1 MTYNKNNNKLYH
13 AASLAQR
20 ELEPVL
26 NAITDKVCE
35 NYGSIRP
42 SIQSMHELITLV
54 IDTVFLVEMG
64 NRLSPVSKFNANEL
78 AVCAVSR
85 LLSWRNRH
93 PNSCPGF
100 EFMNKQFKN
109 EHFID
114 TCFKNEHFIDTCFEI
129 SISVRDGCTEPFID
143 YQSLLN
149 RYSFSRSE
157 IDYIIFL
164 MSGQCEPIIDR
175 FQVFRCEMSEKEIPL
190 LKTENIY
197 YDAPGK
203 KCLLTESDLILLTF
217 FHTLDDSAT

>member
-93 PNSCPGF
+93 PNSCRGF
-100 EFMNKQFKN
+100 EF
-109 EHFID
+109 
-114 TCFKNEHFIDTCFEI
+114 TNEHFIDTCFEI
-129 SISVRDGCTEPFID
+129 SISVQDGCTESSID

-149 RYSFSRSE
+149 RYRNLKACINKMLIRKFKATARVWMT
-157 IDYIIFL
+157 ITPA
-164 MSGQCEPIIDR
+164 QEPR
-175 FQVFRCEMSEKEIPL
+175 NRAYGE
-190 LKTENIY
+190 
-197 YDAPGK
+197 
-203 KCLLTESDLILLTF
+203 LICIKFTNR
-217 FHTLDDSAT
+217 

>member
-1 MTYNKNNNKLYH
+1 MTNNHNNNKLYY

-26 NAITDKVCE
+26 DAITVQVCHDYE
-35 NYGSIRP
+35 SLRP
-42 SIQSMHELITLV
+42 CPPIQSMHELIILV
-54 IDTVFLVEMG
+54 IDTVFLVEIG
-64 NRLSPVSKFNANEL
+64 NRLSLASKFNANEL

-93 PNSCPGF
+93 PNSCRGF
-100 EFMNKQFKN
+100 EFTNEQFM
-109 EHFID
+109 
-114 TCFKNEHFIDTCFEI
+114 NEHFIDTCFEI
-129 SISVRDGCTEPFID
+129 SILVRDVEPFID

-157 IDYIIFL
+157 IDYITFL
-164 MSGQCEPIIDR
+164 MTGQGEPIIDR
-175 FQVFRCEMSEKEIPL
+175 FQVFRCDMSEKEIPL

>member
-1 MTYNKNNNKLYH
+1 MSISLIH
-13 AASLAQR
+13 ALRMSILLIHALR
-20 ELEPVL
+20 FPYRFE
-26 NAITDKVCE
+26 TDV
-35 NYGSIRP
+35 
-42 SIQSMHELITLV
+42 Q
-54 IDTVFLVEMG
+54 
-64 NRLSPVSKFNANEL
+64 NRLL
-78 AVCAVSR
+78 
-85 LLSWRNRH
+85 
-93 PNSCPGF
+93 
-100 EFMNKQFKN
+100 
-109 EHFID
+109 I
-114 TCFKNEHFIDTCFEI
+114 I
-129 SISVRDGCTEPFID
+129 
-143 YQSLLN
+143 SLLN

>member
-1 MTYNKNNNKLYH
+1 MTNNNNSNKLYH

-26 NAITDKVCE
+26 NAITNKVCE
-35 NYGSIRP
+35 DYESFRP
-42 SIQSMHELITLV
+42 CPPIESMHELIILV
-54 IDTVFLVEMG
+54 IDTVFLVEIG
-64 NRLSPVSKFNANEL
+64 NRLSLASKFNANEL

-93 PNSCPGF
+93 PSSCRGF
-100 EFMNKQFKN
+100 EFTNEQFM
-109 EHFID
+109 
-114 TCFKNEHFIDTCFEI
+114 NEHFIDTCFEI
-129 SISVRDGCTEPFID
+129 SISVRDGCRERSID
-143 YQSLLN
+143 YESLLN

-157 IDYIIFL
+157 IDYIIFF

-175 FQVFRCEMSEKEIPL
+175 FQVFRCDMSEKEIPL